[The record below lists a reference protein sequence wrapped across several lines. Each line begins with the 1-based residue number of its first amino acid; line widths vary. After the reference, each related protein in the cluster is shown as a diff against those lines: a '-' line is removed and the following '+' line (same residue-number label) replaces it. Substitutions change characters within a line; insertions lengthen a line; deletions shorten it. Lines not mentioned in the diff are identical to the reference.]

1 MTPSV
6 DPISRD
12 TVSLAS
18 ATGPLP
24 LPNRGTA
31 IAALERCLA
40 WLETTR
46 DGANRLMCPD
56 HRIEHTGKSACVA
69 ILALELYRATGDAA
83 HLATAVRQGRRLV
96 TRLEREGS
104 SPCHTFRP
112 GRHDPFNCSNSV
124 IDGGACSD
132 ALASLCLELGDE
144 LGSEDRAAFSHAAL
158 LHADTYLKYA
168 CRDKGV
174 PAQRAW
180 ALTGLAS
187 AWALDPR
194 DEWKDAALEALDLIA
209 GVQRADGSYPYHP
222 LDWGAGHAGAAD
234 ASAFYQSRV
243 TGFSLFALER
253 LGVDPTLE
261 PHGGRLE
268 RGLRFLESLIGP
280 DGIKCGLLEAKPWYW
295 GAGEEVASN
304 PFDVHAL
311 CAGARLFPSRAAE
324 HRRAARRSFA
334 AWIEHQ
340 EPNGRPTSHRPG
352 PGRGPSYQCATFWA
366 AHACWAARAL
376 RDWPEDVAADDDE
389 VSPSLS
395 ADGAPTW
402 FADAELARFD
412 APGLVA
418 WVRGA
423 RPPGNAMHGSPCG
436 NGPIRVVALDANGRW
451 RERLPRCRLGGAN
464 SGEWNGVAGPISP
477 RRGWR
482 AGGGDQR
489 FTLWLARVAWRR
501 GARLTAVTEPLRHLR
516 RDVLAFAHPRVSSG
530 YARQV
535 ENRIEGGVLE
545 LTSALAWRDGTPV
558 PGSRLARRYRLQ
570 GGALCVEEQ
579 LLAAGSAT
587 GLVYRIPDA
596 ARPRP
601 ESVPA
606 ADFDGAG
613 TRRWSLGPD
622 APPGRAGAPAG

>member
-1 MTPSV
+1 MTSTAHT
-6 DPISRD
+6 IG
-12 TVSLAS
+12 S
-18 ATGPLP
+18 AAGPLA
-24 LPNRGTA
+24 LPTRADA

-40 WLETTR
+40 WLVGTR
-46 DGANRLMCPD
+46 DDAGRLICPD

-69 ILALELYRATGDAA
+69 ILALELYLATGDAN
-83 HLATAVRQGRRLV
+83 HLATALGQGRRLV
-96 TRLEREGS
+96 ARLEREGT

-144 LGSEDRAAFSHAAL
+144 LGPDDRAAFSHAAL

-194 DEWKDAALEALDLIA
+194 DEWKDAVLEALDLIA
-209 GVQRADGSYPYHP
+209 GVQRGDGSYPYHP
-222 LDWGAGHAGAAD
+222 LDWGAGHPGAAD
-234 ASAFYQSRV
+234 ASSFYQSRV

-253 LGVDPTLE
+253 LGIDPTSA
-261 PHGGRLE
+261 PHAERLAS
-268 RGLRFLESLIGP
+268 GLRFLEGLVGP

-311 CAGARLFPSRAAE
+311 SAGARTFDERSAE
-324 HRRAARRSFA
+324 RRLAARRSLA
-334 AWIEHQ
+334 AWIEHL
-340 EPNGRPTSHRPG
+340 EPSGRPTSHRPG
-352 PGRGPSYQCATFWA
+352 PGRGRSYQCATFWA

-376 RDWPEDVAADDDE
+376 RDWPETDAPDVVD
-389 VSPSLS
+389 P
-395 ADGAPTW
+395 GATGLTW

-436 NGPIRVVALDANGRW
+436 NGPIRVVALDPDGRW
-451 RERLPRCRLGGAN
+451 REQLPRCRLGGAN
-464 SGEWNGVAGPISP
+464 SGEWNGVRGPISP

-482 AGGGDQR
+482 AGGADQR
-489 FTLWLARVAWRR
+489 FSLWLARVAWRR
-501 GARLTAVTEPLRHLR
+501 GARLDALAEPLRHLR

-530 YARQV
+530 FARQV
-535 ENRIEGGVLE
+535 ASRVDGDVLE
-545 LTSALAWRDGTPV
+545 LTAALAWRDGTAV
-558 PGSRLARRYRLQ
+558 PNSRVVRRYRIADGALEVEERLLDA
-570 GGALCVEEQ
+570 GGARDVEHR
-579 LLAAGSAT
+579 LPT
-587 GLVYRIPDA
+587 A
-596 ARPRP
+596 ARPGRDP
-601 ESVPA
+601 LGGSTKAVS
-606 ADFDGAG
+606 DDG
-613 TRRWSLGPD
+613 TRCWSLGPKR
-622 APPGRAGAPAG
+622 PSERSEPPAG

>member
-1 MTPSV
+1 MTSTA
-6 DPISRD
+6 DPI
-12 TVSLAS
+12 AS
-18 ATGPLP
+18 VQGPLA
-24 LPNRGTA
+24 LPTRA
-31 IAALERCLA
+31 DAVAALERCLG
-40 WLETTR
+40 WLVSTR
-46 DGANRLMCPD
+46 DASHRLICPD

-69 ILALELYRATGDAA
+69 ILALELYHATGDAA
-83 HLATAVRQGRRLV
+83 HLAVAVGQGRRLV
-96 TRLEREGS
+96 ARLEREGT

-144 LGSEDRAAFSHAAL
+144 LSSHDRAAFSHAAL

-194 DEWKDAALEALDLIA
+194 DEWKAAALEALDLIA
-209 GVQRADGSYPYHP
+209 GVQRDDGSYPYHP
-222 LDWGAGHAGAAD
+222 FEWGAGHPGAAD
-234 ASAFYQSRV
+234 ASSFYQSRV

-253 LGVDPTLE
+253 LGIDPSSA
-261 PHGGRLE
+261 PHAEHLAG
-268 RGLRFLESLIGP
+268 GLRFLEGLVGP

-311 CAGARLFPSRAAE
+311 WAGARAFPERAAE
-324 HRRAARRSFA
+324 RRSAARRSLA
-334 AWIEHQ
+334 AWIEHL

-352 PGRGPSYQCATFWA
+352 PGRGRSYQCATFWA

-376 RDWPEDVAADDDE
+376 RDWPEN
-389 VSPSLS
+389 
-395 ADGAPTW
+395 GAPDVGASTATSLTW

-436 NGPIRVVALDANGRW
+436 NGPIRVLALEADGRW
-451 RERLPRCRLGGAN
+451 REQLPRCRLGGAN
-464 SGEWNGVAGPISP
+464 SGEWNGVCGPISP

-482 AGGGDQR
+482 AGGADQR
-489 FTLWLARVAWRR
+489 FSLWLARVAWRR
-501 GARLTAVTEPLRHLR
+501 GAPVDALAEPLRHLR

-535 ENRIEGGVLE
+535 TSRIADGVLE
-545 LTSALAWRDGTPV
+545 LSSALAWRDGTPV
-558 PGSRLARRYRLQ
+558 PESRVLRRYWIEA
-570 GGALCVEEQ
+570 GALAIEER
-579 LLAAGSAT
+579 LEAAGAAKDLVHRLPT
-587 GLVYRIPDA
+587 G
-596 ARPRP
+596 ARPAR
-601 ESVPA
+601 A
-606 ADFDGAG
+606 AENGTNEDG
-613 TRRWSLGPD
+613 TRRWSLGS
-622 APPGRAGAPAG
+622 ALRSGRSERPAG